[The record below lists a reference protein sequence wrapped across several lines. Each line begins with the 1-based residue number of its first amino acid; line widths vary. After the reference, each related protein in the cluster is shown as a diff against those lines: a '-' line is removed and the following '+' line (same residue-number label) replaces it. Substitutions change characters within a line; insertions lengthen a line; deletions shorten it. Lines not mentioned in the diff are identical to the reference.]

1 MAQTVSVTG
10 GTSASS
16 GASMRAMLFEAPVR
30 PLRAARLP
38 VPVPQG
44 CELLIRVRACAVCRT
59 DLHIVDGELPPHLRP
74 LVPGHEIV
82 GEVVGSGPLAHRFRP
97 GQRIGVAWLGGSC
110 NVCAYCASGRE
121 NLCAQAVF
129 TGYDRHGGYAE
140 YTLADERYCFAL
152 PDAYDDRHAAPL
164 LCAGLIGYR
173 AYTMTGAAHR
183 LGLYGYGAAAHLVA
197 QLALLQGRE
206 VLAFTRAG
214 DVRSQAFALGLGAA
228 WAGDAETLPPAPL
241 DAAILFAPAGELV
254 PRALAALAKE
264 GTVVCAGIHMSDIPS
279 FPYGLLWGERCVRS
293 VANLTRA
300 DGEAFF
306 QVIALGQV
314 ATTVT
319 PYALDDANL
328 ALADLRAGRIDG
340 AAVLL
345 PSLSGD
351 AEALD
356 QP

>member
-1 MAQTVSVTG
+1 M
-10 GTSASS
+10 
-16 GASMRAMLFEAPVR
+16 
-30 PLRAARLP
+30 
-38 VPVPQG
+38 
-44 CELLIRVRACAVCRT
+44 
-59 DLHIVDGELPPHLRP
+59 
-74 LVPGHEIV
+74 
-82 GEVVGSGPLAHRFRP
+82 
-97 GQRIGVAWLGGSC
+97 
-110 NVCAYCASGRE
+110 
-121 NLCAQAVF
+121 
-129 TGYDRHGGYAE
+129 
-140 YTLADERYCFAL
+140 

-254 PRALAALAKE
+254 PRALAALAKG

-319 PYALDDANL
+319 PYALEDANL